1 MPFLILPNE
10 VRSDQVFLWIG
21 IINEPD
27 DPAVLQL
34 FTNGAATGIP
44 ANWGSYTTASTRNSI
59 RYQLF
64 IVNGLQPR
72 TDYVFELF
80 RGGELL
86 ATCSARTLPVD
97 LPFRDGQ
104 PFTVLLSSC
113 FCSARP
119 ESASIGSTYLRLRMQ
134 DKPDIKILAG
144 DQVYLDDPAL
154 HFTFNTHTRE
164 ELEDM
169 LFTNYAR
176 TWTQSGFANGN
187 NAYLKDGANFFASDD
202 HEFWNNAPDA
212 ATLILDTLSQG
223 GRDDWWELASNLY
236 RIFQTTKSAT
246 TFDVGPLS
254 FYLADTRVNRGPG
267 RNDFMSLG
275 DRDALETW
283 VNGITGVGVLV
294 VGQPIFASKAGF
306 FASRF
311 ADKHLPNY
319 KQYEDL
325 ARILSRTQ
333 RSIIVL
339 TGDVH
344 YGRIASCQLG
354 PNVFLHE
361 VISSPT
367 SLVNPLVGGKWDPAP
382 DIFPDFGVPGVLNRA
397 ITTDSSYQLSKNHFL
412 TLAFFRDG
420 AELSVRVKSV
430 EITGNGQAPMPKE
443 IAKFDFLLGA

>member
-1 MPFLILPNE
+1 MPFLLVPNE
-10 VRSDQVFLWIG
+10 VRATEAFLWIG

-27 DPAVLQL
+27 DPGILEL

-44 ANWGSYTTASTRNSI
+44 ANWGSYTTASGSNSI

-64 IVNGLQPR
+64 VVAGLQPR
-72 TDYVFELF
+72 TGHVFELF
-80 RGGELL
+80 RAGDLL
-86 ATCSARTLPVD
+86 ATCSARTLPLD
-97 LPFRDGQ
+97 LPFRDEQ

-113 FCSARP
+113 FCSSRP
-119 ESASIGSTYLRLRMQ
+119 ESAAIGSTYLRLRMQ
-134 DKPDIKILAG
+134 DKPDIKVLAG

-154 HFTFNTHTRE
+154 HFTFNTHSRKV
-164 ELEDM
+164 LEDT
-169 LFTNYAR
+169 LFINYAR
-176 TWTQSGFANGN
+176 TWTQTGFATGN
-187 NAYLKDGANFFASDD
+187 NAFLTDGANFFTSDD

-212 ATLILDTLSQG
+212 ATLILDTFTQQ
-223 GRDDWWELASNLY
+223 GRDEWWEIASNLY
-236 RIFQTTKSAT
+236 RIFQTSKSAT

-254 FYLADTRVNRGPG
+254 FFLADTRVNRGPG
-267 RNDFMSLG
+267 REDFMSAG
-275 DRDALETW
+275 DRNALEAW
-283 VNGITGVGVLV
+283 VNGLRGVGVLV

-325 ARILSRTQ
+325 ARILSRTR

-354 PNVFLHE
+354 ANIFLHE
-361 VISSPT
+361 VISSP
-367 SLVNPLVGGKWDPAP
+367 SALVNPAVGGKWDPAP
-382 DIFPDFGVPGVLNRA
+382 GTFPDFGVPGVLNRS
-397 ITTDSSYQLSKNHFL
+397 ISTDSSYQLSNNHFL

-420 AELSVRVKSV
+420 AEISVRIRSI
-430 EITGNGQAPMPKE
+430 EIKGDGQAPMPKE
-443 IAKFDFLLGA
+443 IAKLDFLLGA